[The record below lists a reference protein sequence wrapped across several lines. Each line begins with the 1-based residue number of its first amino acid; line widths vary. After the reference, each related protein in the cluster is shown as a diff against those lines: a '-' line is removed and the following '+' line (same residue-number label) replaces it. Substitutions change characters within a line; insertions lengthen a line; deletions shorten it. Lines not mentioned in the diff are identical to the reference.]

1 MLLPIL
7 AVSLQSTWFVDAA
20 AVAPGDGTP
29 SSPYTSVAYA
39 VAEAGTV
46 NGDTILVAP
55 GTYPNE
61 RIDFLGKV
69 IEVRSTGGPEVTIL
83 QAPPLGFPPGS
94 VVTFRSGEGT
104 NAVLEG
110 FTLEGV
116 QGQASPLPGPG
127 LPFVGGGIFC
137 TGGSSPTLR
146 DLVITGG
153 EFVEFGGGMFLDGGA
168 PMMERLT
175 FRDCGD
181 ASAQNSGGGIW
192 ARNAFIRLEE
202 CVFDGCA
209 TSSQGGAVRTTDS
222 VVIATNCD
230 FTANR
235 GSFGAGGALW
245 LAGGAHVFQ
254 ECSFANNV
262 SGDDGG
268 AIFAETCQ
276 LVVRDSSF
284 VSNDTGLD
292 PHPGG
297 ALAFEGVPGAT
308 NQSVTLLRCLFSG
321 NRGQFGGAVSI
332 DGAGNVR
339 DSIFEH
345 NVAVGGQLN
354 CGGGALSAG
363 EATTVNGCV
372 FVANTAIDQF
382 SGGGGA
388 ILGSPFI
395 DRCTFVDNDATGG
408 AKAVDGAGVL
418 RNSIVRGGPAPRLAA
433 SVDVSYSNVEGGAS
447 GMGNID
453 AAPRFHLGPADV
465 HLLPDSPCI
474 DVGSPTAGND
484 PDGTR
489 ADMGAFPF
497 DPFHCGPG
505 CEGFIGA
512 TTCLGIPNSTG
523 VGAFLEAI
531 GSSVAADRALVL
543 NVTDV
548 PRNQFGLFVFAATPG
563 STPVGGGSQGVLC
576 LGTPLIR
583 LNGVVSDRGT
593 GIASYAPD
601 LADLPTIGAVQ
612 AGQSLYFQYWY
623 RDQNPFLTSNLSSAL
638 RVDFR

>member
-1 MLLPIL
+1 MLLSIL

-20 AVAPGDGTP
+20 AAGPGNGTA

-39 VAEAGTV
+39 VAAASTES
-46 NGDTILVAP
+46 GDTILVAP
-55 GTYPNE
+55 GNYPGE
-61 RIDFLGKV
+61 RIDFLGKNV
-69 IEVRSTGGPEVTIL
+69 QVRSTGGSAVTTL
-83 QAPPLGFPPGS
+83 QSPPMGFPPGS
-94 VVTFRSGEGT
+94 VVTFKNGEGAS
-104 NAVLEG
+104 AVLEG

-116 QGQASPLPGPG
+116 QGQPSPLPGPG

-137 TGGSSPTLR
+137 AGGSSPTLR

-153 EFVEFGGGMFLDGGA
+153 EFAEFGSGLFLDGGA
-168 PMMERLT
+168 PMMQGIT

-181 ASAQNSGGGIW
+181 ANRSDSGGGIW
-192 ARNAFIRLEE
+192 ARKAFLRLQE

-209 TSSQGGAVRTTDS
+209 TGGEGGAIRATDS
-222 VVIATNCD
+222 VVIATDCQ

-235 GSFGAGGALW
+235 GALASGGALW
-245 LAGGAHVFQ
+245 LQGGAHVFQ
-254 ECSFANNV
+254 DCSFAHNV

-268 AIFAETCQ
+268 AIFAEICQ

-297 ALAFEGVPGAT
+297 ALSFQGMPGAA
-308 NQSVTLLRCLFSG
+308 NQSVTLLRCLFRS
-321 NRGQFGGAVSI
+321 NTGQFGGAVSI
-332 DGAGNVR
+332 EGIGAVR

-345 NVAVGGQLN
+345 NAALGGQLS
-354 CGGGALSAG
+354 CGGGALSAAA
-363 EATTVNGCV
+363 ETTVNGCV
-372 FVANTAIDQF
+372 FALNTAIDQF
-382 SGGGGA
+382 SIGGGA

-408 AKAVDGAGVL
+408 ATSVDGAGAL
-418 RNSIVRGGPAPRLAA
+418 RNSIVRGGPVPRLAPA
-433 SVDVSYSNVEGGAS
+433 VDVSYSNVEGGAN
-447 GMGNID
+447 GMGIID
-453 AAPRFHLGPADV
+453 AAPRFHMAPVDV

-474 DVGSPTAGND
+474 DIASPAAGND

-489 ADMGAFPF
+489 ADMGAFPY
-497 DPFHCGPG
+497 DPYHCGPG
-505 CEGFIGA
+505 CEGFVGA
-512 TTCLGIPNSTG
+512 TTCLGAPNSTG

-548 PRNQFGLFVFAATPG
+548 PRNQFGLFVVAYTPG
-563 STPVGGGSQGVLC
+563 IVPLGSGSQGILC
-576 LGTPLIR
+576 LGTPLVR
-583 LNGVVSDRGT
+583 FNGVVSDRGT

-601 LADLPTIGAVQ
+601 LSNIPMIGAVQ
-612 AGQSLYFQYWY
+612 AGQSYYFQYWY